1 MELPKFLA
9 QSMFRKPFSK
19 NGEPRKYLSLILP
32 LLDKNLVSKNEML
45 TSMGIT
51 EPNLYNIFVYYEVV
65 TSFLCLSFYIIMVYY
80 MFKRSRL
87 FPRLTYIFLV
97 SEFILNFIST
107 IIFLQILPIE
117 ASIMWNLIV
126 NFVIVV
132 IILIYLKYSERVKLT
147 FIV

>member
-1 MELPKFLA
+1 MD
-9 QSMFRKPFSK
+9 
-19 NGEPRKYLSLILP
+19 RKYKNINGWLFAVQIFLIVKAFIWIRNVQLY
-32 LLDKNLVSKNEML
+32 LGILDKKDEML

-51 EPNLYNIFVYYEVV
+51 EPGLYNIFVYYEVV

-87 FPRLTYIFLV
+87 FPKLTYIFLV
-97 SEFILNFIST
+97 SEFIINIIST
-107 IIFLQILPIE
+107 TIFIQILPIE

-126 NFVIVV
+126 NFVIAV